1 MTVNMKKKLQPLPS
15 LFTSN
20 INGQHVSPGSTA
32 WELSLSTQFF
42 TALRQQ
48 PNILFQLL
56 LPLTVA
62 TCSLHSKLELA
73 KFVKE
78 NIIIEF
84 K

>member
-1 MTVNMKKKLQPLPS
+1 MKKKLQPLAS

-20 INGQHVSPGSTA
+20 INGQHLRPGTTA
-32 WELSLSTQFF
+32 WELSLSTQPF

-48 PNILFQLL
+48 RNILFQLL

-62 TCSLHSKLELA
+62 TCKLHSKLELA
-73 KFVKE
+73 KFVKQ

>member
-1 MTVNMKKKLQPLPS
+1 MKKKLQPLAS

-20 INGQHVSPGSTA
+20 INGQRLRPGTTA
-32 WELSLSTQFF
+32 WELSLSTQPF

-48 PNILFQLL
+48 RNILFQLL

-62 TCSLHSKLELA
+62 TCKLHSKLELA
-73 KFVKE
+73 KFVKQ